1 MMMHDNAALLDRLF
15 TALDKHDHATMASC
29 YREHAH
35 FHDIAFDLH
44 GRTRI
49 HSMWHM
55 ICSGDIR
62 VEFEI
67 LEADDCTGL
76 VRLVDT
82 YTFDASKIP
91 HRKGRR
97 VRNAIESR
105 FTFKDG
111 LILGHDDHCDPKAWA
126 KSAIGGILGFV
137 AGRVRLLRT
146 HRANAML
153 ADFVKARPQ
162 YRKHSH

>member
-1 MMMHDNAALLDRLF
+1 
-15 TALDKHDHATMASC
+15 
-29 YREHAH
+29 
-35 FHDIAFDLH
+35 
-44 GRTRI
+44 
-49 HSMWHM
+49 
-55 ICSGDIR
+55 
-62 VEFEI
+62 
-67 LEADDCTGL
+67 
-76 VRLVDT
+76 VRLVDK

-97 VRNAIESR
+97 VRNEIESR

-137 AGRVRLLRT
+137 AGRVRLLRS

-153 ADFVKARPQ
+153 ADFVKAHPQ
-162 YRKHSH
+162 YRKHSN